1 MESSSTRS
9 SSTRRAGLPQGD
21 PVEELPG
28 QLPSV
33 PAQHGQAFLAW
44 KDSQARHGTY
54 RGSHELPTSMQ
65 ASRGSHELPTFLTSM
80 QAALLL
86 LSHTQHTPEPQIQG
100 SLTLSSS
107 QLKNKGFPLPAPR
120 RISLAH
126 SRQAPKC
133 CPIPWI
139 SPAPSPADQGH
150 LAMGSGH
157 QHSSPSPSQL
167 LPNQGEKQHPGLVST
182 NELSQ
187 QHTQHQHK
195 PCLTARPELAWES

>member
-28 QLPSV
+28 QLPAV
-33 PAQHGQAFLAW
+33 PAQHSQAFLAW
-44 KDSQARHGTY
+44 KDSWARHGTY
-54 RGSHELPTSMQ
+54 W
-65 ASRGSHELPTFLTSM
+65 GSHELPTFLTSM

-133 CPIPWI
+133 CPI

-195 PCLTARPELAWES
+195 PCLTELAWES